1 MFETDKY
8 TKKAAESVRIAV
20 ETAEK
25 LGHTFVG
32 TEHLIYGILSEG
44 TNTAAAILRKS
55 GLSEE
60 IISEFLR
67 NSIGTGIPSDL
78 SEEDMTPELSHIL
91 ESARN
96 ISSSD
101 GAALTGTDSILLS
114 IADTPS
120 CTGYSILSEYSTGTE
135 TIKNACSCNELT
147 SMRSFTGLSERKC
160 PNLYRYSQDLT
171 RMAFDHKFSPV
182 IGREKEINQVIRI
195 LLRKNKNNPCLVG
208 EPGVGKTA
216 VAEGLAMMIAEDK
229 VPLLLR
235 GKIICSLD
243 LPSML
248 AGARYRGDF
257 EERFKNCLEETAGE
271 KNIILFIDEIHT
283 IVGAGAAEGAIDAAN
298 LLKPELARGDI
309 RIIGATTFKEYRR
322 FIEKDGALERRFQ
335 PVKIN
340 EPDTEQLNTILCG
353 IKKSYEK
360 YHHVNIPDRIL
371 HLTVDLSEKYIH
383 DRFLPDKVIDV
394 IDEACSNACLRSSS
408 SAGSASDI
416 LRHTIAEVT
425 GQDMDYTETVT
436 ADDIAEVISSRTG
449 IPASSISEDESVFL
463 SELENELGRN
473 IFGQDKAVR
482 AVADSIRR
490 NRTGLRDP
498 SRPVGSFLFVG
509 NTGTGKTQLAKA
521 VARTVYG
528 SEKNLIRLDMSEYME
543 KHTVSRITGAPPGY
557 SGYADQTS
565 VCDSIRKNPY
575 TVVLFDEIEKAHP
588 DILNLLL
595 QITDEGELRDS
606 QGIRIDMKNTLVIMT
621 SNSGC
626 IPEGTSR
633 NIGFTDRSI
642 SENSGESVI
651 KALEKTFR
659 PELLG
664 RLDDIIVFEPL
675 SRESLVRIARSC
687 LDELSERASE
697 SGLSLVFSDE
707 IPDIII
713 NECEKEKSGARSVRR
728 MITSKIEAPVSRLIL
743 NKKSSN
749 FNRIII
755 GSYKNEIAISTES
768 DDNFLLKS

>member
-1 MFETDKY
+1 MFDTDKY

-20 ETAEK
+20 ETAER

-32 TEHLIYGILSEG
+32 TEHLIYGIISEG

-60 IISEFLR
+60 KISGYLR
-67 NSIGTGIPSDL
+67 NNIGTGIPSDL
-78 SEEDMTPELSHIL
+78 SEEDMTPELSEIL

-96 ISSSD
+96 KSASD

-114 IADTPS
+114 IAENPE
-120 CTGYSILSEYSTGTE
+120 CTGYGILSEYSTGPE
-135 TIKNACSCNELT
+135 TIKSACICSEL
-147 SMRSFTGLSERKC
+147 SSIRSFTGLSERKC
-160 PNLYRYSQDLT
+160 PNLFRYSRDLT
-171 RMAFDHKFSPV
+171 RMAYDNKFSPV

-195 LLRKNKNNPCLVG
+195 LMRKNKNNPCLVG

-216 VAEGLAMMIAEDK
+216 VAEGLAMMIAADK
-229 VPLLLR
+229 VPQLLR
-235 GKIICSLD
+235 GTIICSID

-271 KNIILFIDEIHT
+271 KNIVLFIDEIHT

-309 RIIGATTFKEYRR
+309 RIIGATTYSEYCK

-335 PVKIN
+335 PVRIN
-340 EPDTEQLNTILCG
+340 EPDSEQLSTILSG
-353 IKKSYEK
+353 IKNSYEK

-371 HLTVDLSEKYIH
+371 KLTVDLSEKYIH

-394 IDEACSNACLRSSS
+394 IDEACSNASLRKSA
-408 SAGSASDI
+408 SAGQAADI
-416 LRHTIAEVT
+416 LRYTIAEVT
-425 GQDMDYTETVT
+425 GQDTDYSENVT
-436 ADDIAEVISSRTG
+436 AEDIAEVISSRTG
-449 IPASSISEDESVFL
+449 IPASTITEDESVFL
-463 SELENELGRN
+463 SDLENELGRN

-565 VCDSIRKNPY
+565 VCDSIRKDPY
-575 TVVLFDEIEKAHP
+575 TVILFDEIEKAHP
-588 DILNLLL
+588 DVLNLLL

-606 QGIRIDMKNTLVIMT
+606 QGIRTDLRNSLIIMT
-621 SNSGC
+621 SNAGC
-626 IPEGTSR
+626 IPEGNVR
-633 NIGFTDRSI
+633 NIGFSDERSSANDRI
-642 SENSGESVI
+642 SVLKS
-651 KALEKTFR
+651 LEKIFH
-659 PELLG
+659 PEFLG
-664 RLDDIIVFEPL
+664 RLDDIIVFDPL
-675 SRESLVRIARSC
+675 SRDSLIKIAQNC
-687 LDELSERASE
+687 LDELSQRASDI
-697 SGLSLVFSDE
+697 GLTIVFGND
-707 IPDIII
+707 IPDMII
-713 NECEKEKSGARSVRR
+713 NECEKERSGARSVRR
-728 MITSKIEAPVSRLIL
+728 IITSRIESPVSQLIL
-743 NKKSSN
+743 NKKSHN
-749 FNRIII
+749 FDKIIVR
-755 GSYKNEIAISTES
+755 SHKNKIVVSAEN
-768 DDNFLLKS
+768 DDNYLLKS